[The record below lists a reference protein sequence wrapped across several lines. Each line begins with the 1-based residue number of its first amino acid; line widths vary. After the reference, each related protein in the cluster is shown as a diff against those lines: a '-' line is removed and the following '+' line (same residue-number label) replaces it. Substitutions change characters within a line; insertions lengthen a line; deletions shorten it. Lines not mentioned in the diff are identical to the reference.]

1 MHQFYNFTIPLLVG
15 FCLDLLIGDPYK
27 LPHPI
32 RLFGNAIARFE
43 KHMNKGSH
51 KKMKGVIAVL
61 VLLLCTGGFFMLVFY
76 GAKYYQPVYFVL
88 SSIFVFYGLANRSL
102 INEVLNVEKALLQSG
117 VEGGRKQ
124 VQMIVGRDTSQLSEQ
139 QIRTAALETLS
150 ENLSD
155 GVIAPLFY
163 FALGG
168 VPAMFGYKMVN
179 TLDSMVGYKNE
190 RYLQFGWFAAK
201 LDDVLNFI
209 PARITAL
216 LMVLVSLNAK
226 SALFVLKYGNQHA
239 SPNSGYPEAALA
251 GILDCRFGG
260 PNRYH
265 GTVVSKPYIG
275 NNPRLLTRAD
285 ILKSC
290 AINGASS
297 VLFVAII
304 VLLAYL
310 FYVG

>member
-1 MHQFYNFTIPLLVG
+1 MHLFYNLIVPLLIG

-32 RLFGNAIARFE
+32 RFFGYVIARVE
-43 KHMNKGSH
+43 NHMNKGSNR
-51 KKMKGVIAVL
+51 KMKGVIAVL
-61 VLLLCTGGFFMLVFY
+61 VLLLCTGGFLMLVFY
-76 GAKYYQPVYFVL
+76 IVKSCQPAYILL

-102 INEVLNVEKALLQSG
+102 INEVLKVEKALSQNG
-117 VEGGRKQ
+117 VEAGRKQ
-124 VQMIVGRDTSQLSEQ
+124 VQMIVGRDTSQLSQQ

-168 VPAMFGYKMVN
+168 VPAMFCYKMVN

-190 RYLQFGWFAAK
+190 RYLQFGWFSAK

-226 SALFVLKYGNQHA
+226 AALFVLKYGNQHA

-260 PNRYH
+260 PNVYH
-265 GTVVSKPYIG
+265 GTLVSKPYIG
-275 NNPRLLTRAD
+275 SNPRLLTRAD

-297 VLFVAII
+297 VLFVGIV
-304 VLLAYL
+304 VLLAYW
-310 FYVG
+310 FYVR